1 MALAETSIHRLIEA
15 QLHDEG
21 YPGLAQAVASATGTP
36 STSLPHLPL
45 SSILAGGDVP
55 ESLKPRK
62 GYTLNCAVTVGQ
74 KPVARF
80 SGDGRHLA
88 VGTADG
94 AVQLFDWE
102 SLARGSEGALRR
114 YADHAS
120 AVNDVDF
127 HPIRSTE
134 FCSASEDA
142 TLHFYDTASNEFLG
156 PSRTCTD
163 THPARSV
170 AFHPQGDHLLVG
182 TTHAALH
189 LYDMATFRCFLA
201 ADASHHHRA
210 AITDARWASDGSLFA
225 SCAAAE
231 VKLWQGHNFACCATL
246 SRAHGG
252 TPVGSVNFSKSARYL
267 ITSGADSAV
276 KLWDVRMVR
285 DLAAEMGRQAAPQPV
300 RTYEGGGQTAAR
312 RVASLSHDEKRI
324 VGADE
329 NSSAALVWLTNL
341 GTDAPLG
348 GEVVAKHAGHSAA
361 IRCVVHNPKQAA
373 FVTCSEDATVRA
385 WVAQ

>member
-21 YPGLAQAVASATGTP
+21 YPGLAQAVAS
-36 STSLPHLPL
+36 LPHSINLAAAPTALINPRRRRRAGELKTAQGLHIKMRSIRRAKAGRAL
-45 SSILAGGDVP
+45 SAAAAA
-55 ESLKPRK
+55 
-62 GYTLNCAVTVGQ
+62 TC
-74 KPVARF
+74 
-80 SGDGRHLA
+80 A

-102 SLARGSEGALRR
+102 SLARGSEARCADTPTTHPPSTTSTSTRSARPSFAARLRTR
-114 YADHAS
+114 
-120 AVNDVDF
+120 
-127 HPIRSTE
+127 PCI
-134 FCSASEDA
+134 
-142 TLHFYDTASNEFLG
+142 FYDTASNEFLG

-285 DLAAEMGRQAAPQPV
+285 DLAAEMGAAG
-300 RTYEGGGQTAAR
+300 RAA
-312 RVASLSHDEKRI
+312 A
-324 VGADE
+324 GAD
-329 NSSAALVWLTNL
+329 V
-341 GTDAPLG
+341 
-348 GEVVAKHAGHSAA
+348 
-361 IRCVVHNPKQAA
+361 
-373 FVTCSEDATVRA
+373 
-385 WVAQ
+385 